1 MGATKAIRNG
11 LGTAVRTVKKGVG
24 KAVGAVKTLR
34 DKAEA
39 RAHEATASMQPGP
52 DAPEAEAQSA
62 SSGQSATSSNAPVES
77 VAEHL
82 DEVSEATVQRRN
94 AVRFEGKPHHG
105 DNFDD
110 PRGRVNR

>member
-52 DAPEAEAQSA
+52 EANGEANGEANAEARAATSDAP
-62 SSGQSATSSNAPVES
+62 GDS

-82 DEVSEATVQRRN
+82 AEVSEATVQRRN
-94 AVRFEGKPHHG
+94 SVRFDGKAHHG
-105 DNFDD
+105 DTFDD